1 MSKYIF
7 TRDDGSRFVADLD
20 EDEAALVEAA
30 MAADDNNDDDDD
42 DDDDDGDDG
51 DDDGDD
57 GDDDGDDGDD
67 GSDGE
72 PSREADTPAEF
83 ARVEE
88 LYRKERAAIR
98 ASSDA
103 TDLRVRRQAM
113 EGALADA
120 RQSNIVHTR
129 ARDLL
134 GEIER
139 RELRLRAERLA
150 TRGR

>member
-1 MSKYIF
+1 MSKYIW
-7 TRDDGSRFVADLD
+7 TREDGERVVVDLD
-20 EDEAALVEAA
+20 EEEAALVEAA
-30 MAADDNNDDDDD
+30 MAEDEDGENDDDDNEEEEEEDQDED
-42 DDDDDGDDG
+42 DDA
-51 DDDGDD
+51 
-57 GDDDGDDGDD
+57 

-88 LYRKERAAIR
+88 AYRKERAAIR

-103 TDLRVRRQAM
+103 TDLRLRRQAM
-113 EGALADA
+113 ERTLNDA
-120 RQSNIVHTR
+120 RQSNIAHTR

-134 GEIER
+134 GEIEQ

-150 TRGR
+150 SRGR

>member
-1 MSKYIF
+1 MSRYIW
-7 TRDDGSRFVADLD
+7 TREDGERVVVDLD
-20 EDEAALVEAA
+20 EDEAAMVEAA
-30 MAADDNNDDDDD
+30 MAE
-42 DDDDDGDDG
+42 DDDGENDDEEDQDEDE
-51 DDDGDD
+51 DDDA
-57 GDDDGDDGDD
+57 

-88 LYRKERAAIR
+88 AYRKERAAIR

-103 TDLRVRRQAM
+103 TDLRLRRQAM
-113 EGALADA
+113 ERTLNDA
-120 RQSNIVHTR
+120 RQSNIAHTR

-134 GEIER
+134 GEIEQ

-150 TRGR
+150 SRGR

>member
-1 MSKYIF
+1 MSKYIW
-7 TRDDGSRFVADLD
+7 TQDDGERVVVDLD

-30 MAADDNNDDDDD
+30 IAADDAG
-42 DDDDDGDDG
+42 DDDDGDDEDDEDDNEG
-51 DDDGDD
+51 GGEEEDDDG
-57 GDDDGDDGDD
+57 
-67 GSDGE
+67 SASE

-88 LYRKERAAIR
+88 VYRKERAAIR

-103 TDLRVRRQAM
+103 ADLRLRRQAM

-134 GEIER
+134 GEIEQ